1 MNYSEKAIDELI
13 RDYRDEFGV
22 HLSYEDA
29 IRMMMLV
36 DMLGEVFEKYEG
48 DLGDDMPA
56 FLSPLLGF

>member
-13 RDYRDEFGV
+13 RDYRDEFDV

-36 DMLGEVFEKYEG
+36 DMLGEVFEKYES
-48 DLGDDMPA
+48 DLGEDMPV

>member
-1 MNYSEKAIDELI
+1 MNYSEKAIDDLI
-13 RDYRDEFGV
+13 KDYRNGFGV

-36 DMLGEVFEKYEG
+36 DMLGEVFEQYENEVG
-48 DLGDDMPA
+48 ADMPA